1 MKEGLTEIVLKIEIT
16 IVIQNREIKTK
27 PLRKISRVKIRK
39 RVFLIERLSMENPAI
54 KNREPQIKTLKTNLV
69 LIIKMT
75 EITAEIK
82 GAKDEETAMQKMIRI
97 LIKDN
102 PSVNGTVILTT
113 RVTSKIQVN
122 KRPGNN

>member
-1 MKEGLTEIVLKIEIT
+1 
-16 IVIQNREIKTK
+16 
-27 PLRKISRVKIRK
+27 
-39 RVFLIERLSMENPAI
+39 MENPAI
-54 KNREPQIKTLKTNLV
+54 KNREPKIKTLKTILV
-69 LIIKMT
+69 LITKMT

-82 GAKDEETAMQKMIRI
+82 GEKNEETAMQKMIRI